1 MLNIRVNLERHIMA
15 GKTFTALLALGL
27 PMAVLLCG
35 DILLSAASGRATAL
49 SHIALGKGGELK
61 PLNQRWFGYGT
72 DAVKAYWHWLKPAG
86 REAERKFL
94 TLDLLFPF
102 FYGGAL
108 AASLSWVWMALEQPF
123 HPAWIV
129 APLVMIMLA
138 DWLENLIQLAQ
149 LRHYV
154 SSDEQYVQGVWIQLS
169 SCATLIKLWLTGGL
183 YIALAGLLVKMLFT
197 CSGRRLASHV
207 VE

>member
-1 MLNIRVNLERHIMA
+1 MA
-15 GKTFTALLALGL
+15 DKIFIALLALGF

-35 DILLSAASGRATAL
+35 DILLPGASGRAAAISQLTG
-49 SHIALGKGGELK
+49 GKADGLK

-86 REAERKFL
+86 REAEKTFL
-94 TLDLLFPF
+94 ALDLLFPF

-108 AASLSWVWMALEQPF
+108 AASLGWVWMALERPF
-123 HPAWIV
+123 HPIWII
-129 APLVMIMLA
+129 APLVIIMLA

-154 SSDEQYVQGVWIQLS
+154 SSNEQYVQGLWIQLS
-169 SCATLIKLWLTGGL
+169 SYATLIKLWLTGGL
-183 YIALAGLLVKMLFT
+183 YIALAGLLLKMLFT
-197 CSGRRLASHV
+197 FSGRRLASHAA
-207 VE
+207 E